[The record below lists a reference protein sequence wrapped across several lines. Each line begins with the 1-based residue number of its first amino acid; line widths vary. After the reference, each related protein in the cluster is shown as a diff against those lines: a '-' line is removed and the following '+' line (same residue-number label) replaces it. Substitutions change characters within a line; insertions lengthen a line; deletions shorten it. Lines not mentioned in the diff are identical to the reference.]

1 MERSHHARPML
12 LPRAVNIT
20 TILPRELWDMVLQ
33 LLSPSAW
40 KCLRLVCKLLSKVVA
55 HPLFETVRFELTSA
69 GCSSLI
75 AISSHLELSPLV
87 KRLCL
92 HRTRGLRKFPN
103 YYVWKQS
110 VDVFASS
117 PKSSPLI
124 SGFEADRNSG
134 IVAFYGWPALSDKQ
148 KWALFCQYNNDRS
161 AIREETTT
169 MISTIESNIQ
179 DEQVGQSSIS
189 QQKARSDVLRA
200 MAALTSLSSFK
211 HIPRSAQS
219 NRCGLLRWRQ
229 LRFRPASF
237 DAHTN
242 RAEDHDMDALQ
253 LSAVLHLLGVLSP
266 SLPRLCALQFHISG
280 PAFWGHR
287 RFRLL
292 RIAQD
297 HSLLRKRRLVCL
309 ATATTDR
316 VVAGSR
322 TPRFREKQ
330 ASQMMTHAMD
340 NITSLECSIGDG
352 MEEGALTTVTRS
364 LAKLLRNASGLATL
378 RLKLDTVFDRA
389 LTSED
394 LLNAGGDS
402 ASPLL
407 AILAQ
412 QKPWALLRKMTLTL
426 VTDRYTLIEFLRV
439 HHRTLRS
446 LTLSRVALVFREGEE
461 LEPGTWESTLVDMTR
476 IMALEDLVL
485 SRLGDVSRADE
496 GTVKRAR
503 ILFDPDDPL
512 WGGDLETYQ
521 AYHEKIVSS
530 LLRKEIVGNLI

>member
-1 MERSHHARPML
+1 
-12 LPRAVNIT
+12 
-20 TILPRELWDMVLQ
+20 
-33 LLSPSAW
+33 
-40 KCLRLVCKLLSKVVA
+40 
-55 HPLFETVRFELTSA
+55 
-69 GCSSLI
+69 
-75 AISSHLELSPLV
+75 
-87 KRLCL
+87 
-92 HRTRGLRKFPN
+92 
-103 YYVWKQS
+103 
-110 VDVFASS
+110 
-117 PKSSPLI
+117 
-124 SGFEADRNSG
+124 
-134 IVAFYGWPALSDKQ
+134 
-148 KWALFCQYNNDRS
+148 
-161 AIREETTT
+161 
-169 MISTIESNIQ
+169 
-179 DEQVGQSSIS
+179 
-189 QQKARSDVLRA
+189 
-200 MAALTSLSSFK
+200 
-211 HIPRSAQS
+211 
-219 NRCGLLRWRQ
+219 
-229 LRFRPASF
+229 
-237 DAHTN
+237 
-242 RAEDHDMDALQ
+242 
-253 LSAVLHLLGVLSP
+253 
-266 SLPRLCALQFHISG
+266 
-280 PAFWGHR
+280 
-287 RFRLL
+287 
-292 RIAQD
+292 
-297 HSLLRKRRLVCL
+297 
-309 ATATTDR
+309 
-316 VVAGSR
+316 
-322 TPRFREKQ
+322 
-330 ASQMMTHAMD
+330 MMTHAMD

-352 MEEGALTTVTRS
+352 MEEGALTTATRS